1 MKLTTNEIKF
11 MNAMRANDYNDSI
24 EGYDGTNFDTCF
36 GHGTWTYTAME
47 SSGLT
52 YKQCTGVV
60 NSLIKKGLIGSKQF
74 STRNF
79 GDEDLNWFIWFTEEG
94 AKLFINADG
103 EECPWGGLK
112 LLKVEEPK
120 KQKVVEVIVY
130 TFTGMKIQ
138 GTHKASLNKG
148 IYTVE
153 FNNGVTH
160 TFDSKTMKQ
169 LDSKNEKFANRIEL
183 A

>member
-11 MNAMRANDYNDSI
+11 MNAMRANEYNDSLD
-24 EGYDGTNFDTCF
+24 GYDGTNFNTML
-36 GHGTWTYTAME
+36 GSGTWTFTAMDN
-47 SSGLT
+47 SGLT
-52 YKQCTGVV
+52 YKQCTGVMG
-60 NSLIKKGLIGSKQF
+60 SLTKKGLIGSEQVNTKK
-74 STRNF
+74 F
-79 GDEDLNWFIWFTEEG
+79 GDEDTVWFTQKG
-94 AKLFINADG
+94 AELFIDADG

-138 GTHKASLNKG
+138 GTHKAALNKG

>member
-11 MNAMRANDYNDSI
+11 MNAMRANEYNDSLD
-24 EGYDGTNFDTCF
+24 GYDGTNFDTCF
-36 GHGTWTYTAME
+36 GHGTWTFTAMDN
-47 SSGLT
+47 SGLT
-52 YKQCTGVV
+52 YKQCTGIMS
-60 NSLIKKGLIGSKQF
+60 SLTKKGLIGSEQANTKK
-74 STRNF
+74 F
-79 GDEDLNWFIWFTEEG
+79 GDEDMVWFTEEG

-120 KQKVVEVIVY
+120 NQKVVEVIVY

>member
-1 MKLTTNEIKF
+1 MANTKFYYNEQVIRTSATKTYTHAVLVIHNDGRGKITLEDGRTAGVWGCCSRPDLVEAKVKEASQAWGSENIVVVELTTK
-11 MNAMRANDYNDSI
+11 APTRAKKSSNRVSK
-24 EGYDGTNFDTCF
+24 
-36 GHGTWTYTAME
+36 TA
-47 SSGLT
+47 
-52 YKQCTGVV
+52 
-60 NSLIKKGLIGSKQF
+60 N
-74 STRNF
+74 
-79 GDEDLNWFIWFTEEG
+79 
-94 AKLFINADG
+94 
-103 EECPWGGLK
+103 
-112 LLKVEEPK
+112 
-120 KQKVVEVIVY
+120 VIVY

-138 GTHKASLNKG
+138 GTHKAALNKG